1 MSEDLEYLSF
11 RCSIEQIIAPCSHL
25 CLSLNIVRLVMV
37 FMLRVFCCFLLFNA
51 CEMFW
56 KNLVE
61 NSYTKAPKCRSISEM
76 LLKNKRVMAEK
87 ITNTDKLQPTDLLN
101 LLSRQMD

>member
-1 MSEDLEYLSF
+1 
-11 RCSIEQIIAPCSHL
+11 
-25 CLSLNIVRLVMV
+25 
-37 FMLRVFCCFLLFNA
+37 
-51 CEMFW
+51 MFW

-76 LLKNKRVMAEK
+76 LLKNKRVMKTMAEK

-101 LLSRQMD
+101 LLSRQMDWGLLSLNSSYTKTKVKL

>member
-1 MSEDLEYLSF
+1 
-11 RCSIEQIIAPCSHL
+11 
-25 CLSLNIVRLVMV
+25 MV

-76 LLKNKRVMAEK
+76 LLKNKRVMAKK

>member
-1 MSEDLEYLSF
+1 
-11 RCSIEQIIAPCSHL
+11 
-25 CLSLNIVRLVMV
+25 MV

-76 LLKNKRVMAEK
+76 LLKNKRVRAEK
-87 ITNTDKLQPTDLLN
+87 ITNADKLQPTDLLN

>member
-1 MSEDLEYLSF
+1 
-11 RCSIEQIIAPCSHL
+11 
-25 CLSLNIVRLVMV
+25 MV

-56 KNLVE
+56 KNLVG

>member
-1 MSEDLEYLSF
+1 
-11 RCSIEQIIAPCSHL
+11 
-25 CLSLNIVRLVMV
+25 MV

-61 NSYTKAPKCRSISEM
+61 NSYTKAPKCGSISEM

>member
-1 MSEDLEYLSF
+1 
-11 RCSIEQIIAPCSHL
+11 
-25 CLSLNIVRLVMV
+25 MV

-76 LLKNKRVMAEK
+76 LLKNKRVRAEK